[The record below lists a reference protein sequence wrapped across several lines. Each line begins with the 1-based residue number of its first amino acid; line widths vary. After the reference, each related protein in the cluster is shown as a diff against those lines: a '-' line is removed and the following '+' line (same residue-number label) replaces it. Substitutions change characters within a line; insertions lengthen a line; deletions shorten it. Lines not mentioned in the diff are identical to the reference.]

1 MPDVTTICR
10 SLVRIRSVAEREG
23 EGAAVAYLAS
33 LFDDVPGVAYE
44 IVEPVPGRPSLI
56 ATLDSG
62 RPGPTLLLNGHTD
75 TVSET
80 PGWTH
85 DPYGGEVSD
94 GRVWGVGTMDMKGGV
109 AGIVAATLAVAADG
123 GPRAGRLVLA
133 ATADEDGGM
142 EWGVPWLAQRG
153 LLDADAAIVAES
165 AGDHADFEHLH
176 IAGRGYG
183 YVEVEVR
190 REKLAHASRYRPDQ
204 PHAVAVA
211 AALITAIEHDFTPSP
226 ATHPLYPGGPTIVA
240 GYEFSGGEALGRLA
254 EHATFSVGARLLPGG
269 DGETFLAELTAFV
282 RERAQGATVQ
292 VRPVA
297 TSPFARGMEIDADHP
312 LVRLA
317 IDAVQGAG
325 YPAPRLA
332 GGSGFTEGAFLA
344 ARGIPTLPALGPGLS
359 PLAHGPDEWVSVDA
373 LQRSVRIYRELID
386 QILRPGSPIVTTTA
400 SPSPTAP
407 QPAAPPSPTA

>member
-10 SLVRIRSVAEREG
+10 DLTRIRSVGDRDG
-23 EGAAVAYLAS
+23 EGGAVAYLAS
-33 LFDDVPGVAYE
+33 LFADLPGARCEV
-44 IVEPVPGRPSLI
+44 VEPAPGRPSLI
-56 ATLDSG
+56 VTLQSAQ
-62 RPGPTLLLNGHTD
+62 PGPTLLLNGHTD

-85 DPYGGEVSD
+85 DPYGGETSD
-94 GRVWGVGTMDMKGGV
+94 GRLWGLGTMDMKGGV
-109 AGIVAATLAVAADG
+109 AGIVAATLEVAAEG

-133 ATADEDGGM
+133 ATADEDAGM
-142 EWGVPWLAQRG
+142 EWGVPWLAERG

-165 AGDHADFEHLH
+165 AGVEADFEHLH

-190 REKLAHASRYRPDQ
+190 REKLAHASRYDPAQ

-211 AALITAIEHDFTPSP
+211 AALVTAIENGFTPRP
-226 ATHPLYPGGPTIVA
+226 ATHPLYPGGPTVVA
-240 GYEFSGGEALGRLA
+240 GYELSGGEALGRLA

-269 DGETFLAELTAFV
+269 DGETFMADLTAFV
-282 RERAQGATVQ
+282 RERARGATVD

-312 LVRLA
+312 LVGLA
-317 IDAVQGAG
+317 VDAVQRAG

-359 PLAHGPDEWVSVDA
+359 PLAHGPDEWVSVEA
-373 LQRSVRIYRELID
+373 LERSVRIYRDLID
-386 QILRPGSPIVTTTA
+386 QILRPDSPIATTRR
-400 SPSPTAP
+400 S
-407 QPAAPPSPTA
+407 

>member
-10 SLVRIRSVAEREG
+10 ELVRIRSVGDREG
-23 EGAAVAYLAS
+23 EGGAVAYLRS
-33 LFDDVPGVAYE
+33 LFADLPGARCEV
-44 IVEPVPGRPSLI
+44 VEPAPGRPSLI
-56 ATLDSG
+56 VTLQSTE
-62 RPGPTLLLNGHTD
+62 PGPTLLLNGHTD

-94 GRVWGVGTMDMKGGV
+94 ERVWGLGTMDMKGGV
-109 AGIVAATLAVAADG
+109 AGIVTATLEVAAEG

-133 ATADEDGGM
+133 ATADEDAGM
-142 EWGVPWLAQRG
+142 EWGVPWLAERG

-165 AGDHADFEHLH
+165 AGAEADFEHLH

-183 YVEVEVR
+183 YVEVDVR
-190 REKLAHASRYRPDQ
+190 REKLAHASRYDPAR

-211 AALITAIEHDFTPSP
+211 AALVTAIEHEFTPRP
-226 ATHPLYPGGPTIVA
+226 ATHPLYPGGPTVVA
-240 GYEFSGGEALGRLA
+240 GYELRGGEALGRLA

-269 DGETFLAELTAFV
+269 DGETFMADLTAFV
-282 RERAQGATVQ
+282 RERAQGATVE

-297 TSPFARGMEIDADHP
+297 TSPFARGMEIAADHP
-312 LVRLA
+312 LVGLA
-317 IDAVQGAG
+317 FDAVQRAG
-325 YPAPRLA
+325 YPPPRLA

-359 PLAHGPDEWVSVDA
+359 PLAHGPDEWVSVQA
-373 LQRSVRIYRELID
+373 LERSVVIYRDLID
-386 QILRPGSPIVTTTA
+386 RILCPDSPI
-400 SPSPTAP
+400 S
-407 QPAAPPSPTA
+407 AA